1 MMYID
6 DATIDRWI
14 QEDAPYLDL
23 TTHLLGIG
31 SRPGRL
37 TLRARTDLVVCGT
50 DEARRVLGKLGANGG
65 GQARAAFRIG
75 LIGFQRSLDKVIA
88 RGRRRSAIVK
98 GAIAVDFAVQ
108 KRRADGRER
117 GGHVGR
123 IGRRADKVGD
133 DA

>member
-37 TLRARTDLVVCGT
+37 TLRARTDMVVCGT
-50 DEARRVLGKLGANGG
+50 DEARRVLGKLGVTVEYAWPNGRPSPA
-65 GQARAAFRIG
+65 GQVLIVASGPAGAFTSPGSSVSTSSNMPRA
-75 LIGFQRSLDKVIA
+75 SP
-88 RGRRRSAIVK
+88 
-98 GAIAVDFAVQ
+98 
-108 KRRADGRER
+108 RAP
-117 GGHVGR
+117 
-123 IGRRADKVGD
+123 ASW
-133 DA
+133 